1 MASSESSKTVFL
13 AMSVNFS
20 IGVAKSIIATITMSS
35 AMFSEA
41 VHSFVDT
48 GNQFLLWFGIKQA
61 KKSNPKIY
69 PLGRGREEYFWT
81 LVVAV
86 LIFTIGGLVS
96 LEHGIESLSHPKKL
110 ENLSISLTLLIVSI
124 ILESYVLKKA
134 ISELKRGKAK
144 NKGIL
149 KLLKESTDGPLIAIV
164 VEDFAATLGLIFALV
179 GTVLSFITQN
189 SVYDSISAIS
199 IGILLMVSGIF
210 LGYEMKHL
218 ITGES
223 ISNEKLKKIKQLISS
238 NEQVLNLS
246 NLKILPIGS
255 NQYLALINL
264 DYRDSLKDE
273 EIITVNSSLIN
284 SIKNSEPSIS
294 EIYFNPQKDI
304 IILWKLIKTICR
316 KSKFK

>member
-223 ISNEKLKKIKQLISS
+223 ISKEKLKKIKQLISS

-273 EIITVNSSLIN
+273 EIITVNSFLIN

-294 EIYFNPQKDI
+294 EIYFNPQ
-304 IILWKLIKTICR
+304 
-316 KSKFK
+316 

>member
-1 MASSESSKTVFL
+1 MASNESSKTVFL

-20 IGVAKSIIATITMSS
+20 IGIAKSVIATITMSS

-41 VHSFVDT
+41 IHSFVDT
-48 GNQFLLWFGIKQA
+48 GNQFLLWFGIKQS
-61 KKSNPKIY
+61 KKINPKLY

-110 ENLSISLTLLIVSI
+110 ENLSISIALLVISI

-134 ISELKRGKAK
+134 ITQLK
-144 NKGIL
+144 KGHDKKKGVM

-164 VEDFAATLGLIFALV
+164 VEDFAATLGLLLALV
-179 GTVLSFITQN
+179 GTLLSSFTQN
-189 SVYDSISAIS
+189 SIYDSISAIS
-199 IGILLMVSGIF
+199 IGVLLMVSGLF

-223 ISNEKLKKIKQLISS
+223 ISKDKLEKVETIIISNNDISRLI
-238 NEQVLNLS
+238 

-255 NQYLALINL
+255 KQYLALLKL
-264 DYRDSLKDE
+264 DYKDSLEDH
-273 EIITVNSSLIN
+273 EIVSINRLLKEQINKNEPTIT
-284 SIKNSEPSIS
+284 
-294 EIYFNPQKDI
+294 EIYFNPQ
-304 IILWKLIKTICR
+304 
-316 KSKFK
+316 

>member
-1 MASSESSKTVFL
+1 MASNESSKTVFL

-20 IGVAKSIIATITMSS
+20 IGIAKSVIATITMSS

-41 VHSFVDT
+41 LHSFVDT
-48 GNQFLLWFGIKQA
+48 GNQFLLWYGIKQS
-61 KKSNPKIY
+61 KKINPKLY

-110 ENLSISLTLLIVSI
+110 ENLTISIALLVISI

-134 ISELKRGKAK
+134 ITQLK
-144 NKGIL
+144 KGHDKKKGVM

-164 VEDFAATLGLIFALV
+164 VEDFAATLGLLLALV
-179 GTVLSFITQN
+179 GTLLSSFTQN
-189 SVYDSISAIS
+189 SIYDSISAIS
-199 IGILLMVSGIF
+199 IGVLLMVSGLF

-223 ISNEKLKKIKQLISS
+223 ISKDKLEKVETIIISNKDISRLI
-238 NEQVLNLS
+238 

-255 NQYLALINL
+255 KQYLALLKL
-264 DYRDSLKDE
+264 DYKDSLEDH
-273 EIITVNSSLIN
+273 EIVSINRLLKEQINKNEPTIT
-284 SIKNSEPSIS
+284 
-294 EIYFNPQKDI
+294 EIYFNPQ
-304 IILWKLIKTICR
+304 
-316 KSKFK
+316 